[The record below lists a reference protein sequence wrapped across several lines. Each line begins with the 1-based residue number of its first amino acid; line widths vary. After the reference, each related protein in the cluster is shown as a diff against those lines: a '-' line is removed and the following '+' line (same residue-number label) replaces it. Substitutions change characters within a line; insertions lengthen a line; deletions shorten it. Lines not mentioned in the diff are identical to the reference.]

1 MVSREFVV
9 TKGSVG
15 FVPSIVSGVVCG
27 SAARHHASM
36 NATVVGEDLVELEYF
51 MEWPPS
57 PPSTTAT
64 AASKTRATAL
74 ETLRSELHRLS
85 GVVRVT
91 GAAFAQLQSWPTGTS
106 QSLHPADA
114 LAADE
119 ATIVQLLRDTADP
132 LPIAP
137 GEWQGPRVG
146 LLG

>member
-1 MVSREFVV
+1 MRRSSRFG
-9 TKGSVG
+9 T
-15 FVPSIVSGVVCG
+15 P
-27 SAARHHASM
+27 ALA
-36 NATVVGEDLVELEYF
+36 
-51 MEWPPS
+51 
-57 PPSTTAT
+57 STTAT
-64 AASKTRATAL
+64 AAFADREGGGL
-74 ETLRSELHRLS
+74 ETLHSELHRLS

-119 ATIVQLLRDTADP
+119 ATIVQLLRDTADQ

-146 LLG
+146 LLTFLRRW

>member
-1 MVSREFVV
+1 MSSRRVRRSSRFG
-9 TKGSVG
+9 T
-15 FVPSIVSGVVCG
+15 P
-27 SAARHHASM
+27 ALA
-36 NATVVGEDLVELEYF
+36 
-51 MEWPPS
+51 
-57 PPSTTAT
+57 STTAT
-64 AASKTRATAL
+64 AAFADREGGGLETLGTALETLHSELHRPLGTAL

-146 LLG
+146 LLTFLRRW

>member
-1 MVSREFVV
+1 MERHSHRR
-9 TKGSVG
+9 
-15 FVPSIVSGVVCG
+15 ICG
-27 SAARHHASM
+27 QGGWRARDARYGARDVLETLRS
-36 NATVVGEDLVELEYF
+36 ELHR
-51 MEWPPS
+51 PLG
-57 PPSTTAT
+57 
-64 AASKTRATAL
+64 TAL
-74 ETLRSELHRLS
+74 ETLRSELHRPLGTALETLRSVLHRLS

-91 GAAFAQLQSWPTGTS
+91 GAGFAQLQSSPTGTS

-119 ATIVQLLRDTADP
+119 ATIVQLMRDTADL

>member
-1 MVSREFVV
+1 MANDPMPDIDELLPIVFE
-9 TKGSVG
+9 KGETEQQ
-15 FVPSIVSGVVCG
+15 IW
-27 SAARHHASM
+27 
-36 NATVVGEDLVELEYF
+36 NA
-51 MEWPPS
+51 
-57 PPSTTAT
+57 TAT
-64 AASKTRATAL
+64 AAFADREGGGLETLGTAL
-74 ETLRSELHRLS
+74 ETLRSDLHRLS

>member
-1 MVSREFVV
+1 MSYCRLSSRRVRRSSRFG
-9 TKGSVG
+9 T
-15 FVPSIVSGVVCG
+15 P
-27 SAARHHASM
+27 A
-36 NATVVGEDLVELEYF
+36 LV
-51 MEWPPS
+51 
-57 PPSTTAT
+57 STTAT
-64 AASKTRATAL
+64 ATFADREGGGLETRATAL
-74 ETLRSELHRLS
+74 VTLRSELHRLS